1 MWVGFAASSPA
12 EKSGLVHAAPGATNL
27 IQTRW
32 QTLKKTMI
40 EIKKAEKTT
49 EFKIIEKLATEILHE
64 VYDPI
69 IPAEHTDY
77 FLTEFQS
84 ENAIGNQIKNENYS
98 YFLLNFDS
106 KNVGYL
112 GIQKLNEKLI
122 LSKLYVLES
131 FRGLKIGKTAMEY
144 VNRFATNN
152 RIERIELIVNRQNQK
167 TIDIY
172 LKNGFEIVESI
183 INSFPN
189 GHSVEDYKMEKI
201 LITK

>member
-1 MWVGFAASSPA
+1 
-12 EKSGLVHAAPGATNL
+12 
-27 IQTRW
+27 
-32 QTLKKTMI
+32 MI
-40 EIKKAEKTT
+40 EINKANNTS
-49 EFKIIEKLATEILHE
+49 EFKIIEKLAKEILHE

-84 ENAIGNQIKNENYS
+84 ENAIGKQIKNENFS
-98 YFLLNFDS
+98 YFLLNFDT

-112 GIQKLNEKLI
+112 GIQKLNKKLI
-122 LSKLYVLES
+122 LSKLYILKS
-131 FRGLKIGKTAMEY
+131 FRGLKIGKTALEY
-144 VNRFATNN
+144 VNGFATDNG
-152 RIERIELIVNRQNQK
+152 IEKIELIVNQHNQN

-172 LKNGFEIVESI
+172 LKNGFIIVESL

-201 LITK
+201 LIAE

>member
-1 MWVGFAASSPA
+1 
-12 EKSGLVHAAPGATNL
+12 
-27 IQTRW
+27 
-32 QTLKKTMI
+32 MI

>member
-1 MWVGFAASSPA
+1 
-12 EKSGLVHAAPGATNL
+12 
-27 IQTRW
+27 
-32 QTLKKTMI
+32 MI
-40 EIKKAEKTT
+40 EINKANNTS
-49 EFKIIEKLATEILHE
+49 EFKIIEKLAKEILHE

-84 ENAIGNQIKNENYS
+84 ENSIGKQIKNENFS
-98 YFLLNFDS
+98 YFLLNFDT

-112 GIQKLNEKLI
+112 GIQKLNKKLI
-122 LSKLYVLES
+122 LSKLYILKS
-131 FRGLKIGKTAMEY
+131 FRGLKIGKTALEY
-144 VNRFATNN
+144 VNGFATNN
-152 RIERIELIVNRQNQK
+152 GIEKIELIVNQHNQN

-172 LKNGFEIVESI
+172 LKNGFKIVESL

-201 LITK
+201 LIAE

>member
-1 MWVGFAASSPA
+1 
-12 EKSGLVHAAPGATNL
+12 
-27 IQTRW
+27 
-32 QTLKKTMI
+32 MI
-40 EIKKAEKTT
+40 EIKKADNST

-84 ENAIGNQIKNENYS
+84 ENAILKQIKNENFS
-98 YFLLNFDS
+98 YFLLNFDA

-112 GIQKLNEKLI
+112 GIQKLNKKLI
-122 LSKLYVLES
+122 LSKLYILES
-131 FRGLKIGKTAMEY
+131 FRGLKIGKTALEY
-144 VNRFATNN
+144 VNGFATDNG
-152 RIERIELIVNRQNQK
+152 IEKIELIVNQQNRN

-172 LKNGFEIVESI
+172 LKNGFKIVESI

-189 GHSVEDYKMEKI
+189 GHSVEDYKMEKV
-201 LITK
+201 LIAK

>member
-1 MWVGFAASSPA
+1 LLLKRYFLYTGVGNH
-12 EKSGLVHAAPGATNL
+12 L
-27 IQTRW
+27 R
-32 QTLKKTMI
+32 KTMI
-40 EIKKAEKTT
+40 KIKKADNNT

-84 ENAIGNQIKNENYS
+84 ENAIRSQIKNENFS
-98 YFLLNFDS
+98 YYLLNFNT

-122 LSKLYVLES
+122 LCKLYILES
-131 FRGLKIGKTAMEY
+131 FRGRKIGKTALEF
-144 VNRFATNN
+144 VNGFATENK
-152 RIERIELIVNRQNQK
+152 IEKIELVVNQENQK

-172 LKNGFEIVESI
+172 LKNGFRIMESI
-183 INSFPN
+183 VNSFPN

-201 LITK
+201 LNLN

>member
-1 MWVGFAASSPA
+1 
-12 EKSGLVHAAPGATNL
+12 
-27 IQTRW
+27 
-32 QTLKKTMI
+32 MI
-40 EIKKAEKTT
+40 EINKAYPSD
-49 EFKIIEKLATEILHE
+49 FKIIEKLAKEILHE

-84 ENAIGNQIKNENYS
+84 ENAIRNQIENENFS
-98 YFLLNFDS
+98 YFLLNFDN

-112 GIQKLNEKLI
+112 GIQKMNKKLI
-122 LSKLYVLES
+122 LSKLYILRS
-131 FRGLKIGKTAMEY
+131 FRGLKIGKTALEY
-144 VNRFATNN
+144 VNGFATDNG
-152 RIERIELIVNRQNQK
+152 IEKIELIVNQHNQN

-172 LKNGFEIVESI
+172 LKHGFKIVESI

-201 LITK
+201 LIAE

>member
-1 MWVGFAASSPA
+1 LLYLLHTTACI
-12 EKSGLVHAAPGATNL
+12 TNAKKG
-27 IQTRW
+27 TCHTRSRW

-201 LITK
+201 LITE